1 MARDI
6 TIAALASTVSV
17 SERTLVR
24 RFTAAIDRSPL
35 EYLQSIRL
43 QAARALL
50 ETGNSSVQEIAHQ
63 VGYQDASS
71 FSRLFRQTMGIS
83 PGAYRHRFQTLTG
96 SSDDSGA

>member
-1 MARDI
+1 MTRDI
-6 TIAALASTVSV
+6 TISGLASVVSV

-24 RFTAAIDRSPL
+24 RFASAVGQSPL

-50 ETGNSSVQEIAHQ
+50 ETGNMSVQEIAHQ

-71 FSRLFRQTMGIS
+71 FGRLFRQIVGIS
-83 PGAYRHRFQTLTG
+83 PGAYRHRFQTVTG
-96 SSDDSGA
+96 PPGDAGA